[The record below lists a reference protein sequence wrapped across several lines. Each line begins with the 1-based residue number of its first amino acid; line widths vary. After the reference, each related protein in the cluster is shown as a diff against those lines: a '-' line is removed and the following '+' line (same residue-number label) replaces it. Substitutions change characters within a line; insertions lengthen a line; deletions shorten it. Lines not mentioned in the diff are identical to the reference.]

1 MFITIQT
8 ALERAKE
15 KERSWDH
22 WQLDVTKVNWN
33 NRVFC
38 VYILNGPLV
47 LAVGGSG
54 QMGKLASTALDA
66 GLFGKARGSDCYST
80 LCNEQV
86 MLTHKLLKSVIIIN
100 LSPPLH
106 HNLISSSV
114 ISSSVVYISEE
125 TSGNLLFRT
134 GVNEFYWLTH
144 SLELGL
150 SNYCCFTSLNRLW
163 ALQIATR
170 PLAH

>member
-1 MFITIQT
+1 
-8 ALERAKE
+8 
-15 KERSWDH
+15 
-22 WQLDVTKVNWN
+22 
-33 NRVFC
+33 
-38 VYILNGPLV
+38 
-47 LAVGGSG
+47 
-54 QMGKLASTALDA
+54 MGKLASTALDA

-114 ISSSVVYISEE
+114 IFSSVVYISEE

-134 GVNEFYWLTH
+134 GVNEFY
-144 SLELGL
+144 
-150 SNYCCFTSLNRLW
+150 
-163 ALQIATR
+163 
-170 PLAH
+170 